1 MALEITLVV
10 VGAAAILLGL
20 IGCVV
25 PIVPGPLVGL
35 AGLLLLLVA
44 GGTEVLP
51 LWLIAVAA
59 VLAIGG
65 TLSDQVLPA
74 AASNRAGA
82 GRPGVVG
89 SVIGMLV
96 GMIFFP
102 PFGLIVGAFA
112 GALLGEVLFHR
123 DNTHPIRSAFAV
135 LRGTLAATLVKL
147 VVTGVIAIAFVER
160 ATQLLAS

>member
-10 VGAAAILLGL
+10 AGAAALLVAL
-20 IGCVV
+20 VGCVV
-25 PIVPGPLVGL
+25 PILPGPLVAL
-35 AGLLLLLVA
+35 AGLLLLLFA
-44 GGTEVLP
+44 GGTELLP
-51 LWLIAVAA
+51 IWLIIGASL
-59 VLAIGG
+59 LAIAG
-65 TLSDQVLPA
+65 TVSDQILPA

-89 SVIGMLV
+89 SIIGMLA

-123 DNTHPIRSAFAV
+123 DNAHPFRSAFAV
-135 LRGTLAATLVKL
+135 LRGTLLATLVKL